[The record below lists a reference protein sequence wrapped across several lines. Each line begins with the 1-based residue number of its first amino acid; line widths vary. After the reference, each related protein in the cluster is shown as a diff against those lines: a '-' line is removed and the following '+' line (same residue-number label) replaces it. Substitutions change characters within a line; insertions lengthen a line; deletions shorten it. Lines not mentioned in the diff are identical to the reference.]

1 MVSLIFEE
9 FDQSFVFLIQRW
21 NSRIKSIGGWWKICC
36 WSLLISSLNVKLIAV
51 INKWHEHRTA
61 SWITN
66 AHTMNSELFH
76 ERQKKQRKKEAKKAG
91 LRNYWRNIYGDQSHF
106 FANEKKN
113 VNSSPDDYWM
123 SILVLGWSGK
133 RTIFTLCFLFL
144 VKVFLQCNC
153 WSWNRTKRTVGFTNK
168 IVAYRATQ
176 TPFHTHSGANGR
188 SSWSNEVVFYY
199 GNCCFIS
206 SFFW

>member
-106 FANEKKN
+106 LCERTHFFANEKKN

-144 VKVFLQCNC
+144 VKVFYNVIAGVEIEQNARLVLPT
-153 WSWNRTKRTVGFTNK
+153 R
-168 IVAYRATQ
+168 
-176 TPFHTHSGANGR
+176 
-188 SSWSNEVVFYY
+188 
-199 GNCCFIS
+199 
-206 SFFW
+206 